1 MGDAEFLRYLKDKNA
16 IEKLV
21 FSYATA
27 LDQRQLHLLT
37 PMATDNLHFN
47 YGGVFVTLN
56 RCPSTTQCYGCLAI
70 PQPPVATPLTAS
82 PQSSFVQSINFVAD
96 FVST

>member
-1 MGDAEFLRYLKDKNA
+1 MSDAEFLRYLKDKNA

-21 FSYATA
+21 FSYATV
-27 LDQRQLHLLT
+27 LDQRQSHLLT

-56 RCPSTTQCYGCLAI
+56 RCPSTTQCYEFSSGLLI
-70 PQPPVATPLTAS
+70 SWLTSYPLKE
-82 PQSSFVQSINFVAD
+82 
-96 FVST
+96 

>member
-1 MGDAEFLRYLKDKNA
+1 MSDAEFLRYLKDKNA

-21 FSYATA
+21 FSYATV
-27 LDQRQLHLLT
+27 LDQRQSHLLT

-56 RCPSTTQCYGCLAI
+56 RCPFTTQCYGFSSGLLI
-70 PQPPVATPLTAS
+70 SWLTSYPLKG
-82 PQSSFVQSINFVAD
+82 
-96 FVST
+96 